1 VTHNVVHYAD
11 SSVFGGVEQVT
22 LMLLSGLNRKQWRP
36 LLYCHEQTAP
46 ERLVRGAIDAGVE
59 CRMIR
64 APQSLRDWRALHAF
78 RSQLLEDK
86 PKVFHAH
93 LNWPLSCRLGLV
105 AAMLAR
111 VPQVVATSHLF
122 HPVNQIRFSKLKQGL
137 QSALIDTYVAVSRE
151 VARGLR
157 DELNVPES
165 KIRVVHNGIALPMQ
179 TSADTAVL
187 RAELL
192 GGPDRPIVLT
202 AARLH
207 PQKGHDGLLEA
218 AVHVQHALFV
228 LAGDGPDRERLQAKA
243 ATLGISDR
251 VRFIGQRT
259 DVVDLLA
266 ACDLFVLPSLYE
278 GLPLGLLEAM
288 AAGKPVVATA
298 VGGTTEVVVD
308 GVHGCL
314 VAPRNAVAL
323 ASAINGLL
331 GDPGRAARMAAG
343 GQVRIKERF
352 SVESMV
358 RATEV
363 VYEDALAGRGA
374 GEPEHAT

>member
-1 VTHNVVHYAD
+1 VSDVIAHYAD
-11 SSVFGGVEQVT
+11 SMTFGGVEQVM

-36 LLYCHEQTAP
+36 ILYCHEETAP
-46 ERLVRGAIDAGVE
+46 ERLIRGAIDAGVE
-59 CRMIR
+59 CRSIR
-64 APQSLRDWRALHAF
+64 TPKDLRDWRALHAF
-78 RSQLLEDK
+78 RRQLVKDQ

-93 LNWPLSCRLGLV
+93 LNWPLGCRLGLV
-105 AAMLAR
+105 AARLAR
-111 VPQVVATSHLF
+111 VPKVIATSHLF

-157 DELNVPES
+157 DELNVSES
-165 KIRVVHNGIALPMQ
+165 KIRVVHNGIAFSRQ
-179 TSADTAVL
+179 TAATATAL
-187 RAELL
+187 RSELL
-192 GGPDRPIVLT
+192 RGPDRPIILT

-228 LAGDGPDRERLQAKA
+228 LAGDGAERERLQARA

-259 DVVDLLA
+259 DVADLLA

-298 VGGTTEVVVD
+298 VGGTNEVVVD

-314 VAPRNAVAL
+314 VAPRDAVAL

-331 GDPGRAARMAAG
+331 GDPGRAARMAAE
-343 GQVRIKERF
+343 GQARIKERF
-352 SVESMV
+352 SVEFMV

-363 VYEDALAGRGA
+363 VYEDALAGKGA